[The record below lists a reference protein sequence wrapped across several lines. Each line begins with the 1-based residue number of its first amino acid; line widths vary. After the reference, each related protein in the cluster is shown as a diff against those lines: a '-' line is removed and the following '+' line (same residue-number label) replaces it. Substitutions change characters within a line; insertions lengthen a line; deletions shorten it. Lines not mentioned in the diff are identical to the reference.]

1 MRKSEINSTEIARM
15 AGVSRSTVS
24 RVINNYPNVPQATRE
39 KVMQVIEQYN
49 YAPNFS
55 ARIMSGKRTST
66 IGLFMVSREEVF
78 NDSLTNALITR
89 VIESASKRG
98 YYVLTYI
105 IRNTKDDDIMRN
117 VKNTFYQQRIDGG
130 IFIGAANHEPFIEEL
145 IADGFVVGVVDQ
157 HLEGRRE
164 PNRVISNF
172 NNMEGMR
179 QGVDY
184 LYSLGHRQIAHI
196 AGDPLRWSGPE
207 KLEGF
212 RQAMEAHGLQVR
224 SDWIIPSNFS
234 ERSGYQ
240 SVQHWLNTTKDL
252 PTAIFACND
261 SVAFG
266 ALRAL
271 HEADIRVPGDISLMG
286 FDDHLL
292 SARIHPALTSI
303 HVNFSDMMDT
313 LTDRL
318 IETIEIS
325 SADFKRYVGT
335 TALVIRD
342 SCQPLL

>member
-1 MRKSEINSTEIARM
+1 M

-224 SDWIIPSNFS
+224 SDWIIRRTSRSEAAINLYSIGLIRPRIYPRPFLPAMTVWLS
-234 ERSGYQ
+234 ERCAHCMRQTSAC
-240 SVQHWLNTTKDL
+240 
-252 PTAIFACND
+252 PAIF
-261 SVAFG
+261 
-266 ALRAL
+266 R
-271 HEADIRVPGDISLMG
+271 
-286 FDDHLL
+286 
-292 SARIHPALTSI
+292 
-303 HVNFSDMMDT
+303 
-313 LTDRL
+313 
-318 IETIEIS
+318 
-325 SADFKRYVGT
+325 
-335 TALVIRD
+335 
-342 SCQPLL
+342 